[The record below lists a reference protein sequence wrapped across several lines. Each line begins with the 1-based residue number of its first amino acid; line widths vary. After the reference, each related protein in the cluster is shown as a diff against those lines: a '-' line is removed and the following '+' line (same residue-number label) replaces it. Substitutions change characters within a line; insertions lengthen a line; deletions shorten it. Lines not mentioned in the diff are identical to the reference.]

1 MKNKKLNNHEALIDQ
16 PVQKDPKK
24 EALRLKQENASLK
37 LVLKEGQKSYME
49 FLSESGKSL

>member
-1 MKNKKLNNHEALIDQ
+1 MKNKKLNNPEALTDQ

-37 LVLKEGQKSYME
+37 LVLKDGQKSYME